1 MSKFLTLLKECGL
14 RETSGPKGSKH
25 IITTVLSSEIRILQK
40 DVSSS
45 WAWQYDGS
53 MPWPFVR
60 MTDGGPASF
69 RPRHLQLKTIVGS
82 INAQPCGF
90 QGTSPG
96 SHRDEYISPN
106 VPGIPLKYTLP
117 RISDSTAT
125 SITTGHLQVAGELI
139 SERIGVHLTEFHVTL
154 PVIKPGVHYQASPGI
169 TKRK

>member
-14 RETSGPKGSKH
+14 RETLGPKGSKH

-40 DVSSS
+40 DS

-53 MPWPFVR
+53 MPCPFVR

>member
-53 MPWPFVR
+53 MPCPFVR

-96 SHRDEYISPN
+96 SHRDEYISP
-106 VPGIPLKYTLP
+106 KYDSYKRSILTL
-117 RISDSTAT
+117 
-125 SITTGHLQVAGELI
+125 TTIYKRQCRWHLFYCSV
-139 SERIGVHLTEFHVTL
+139 
-154 PVIKPGVHYQASPGI
+154 
-169 TKRK
+169 